1 MSKWQVMS
9 NIGYGWEEIAYAPIF
24 DTEEEAWDYVYGDD
38 PTDTTRWDGQ
48 VDVFEI
54 EEEE

>member
-9 NIGYGWEEIAYAPIF
+9 NVGYGWEKVAYAPIF
-24 DTEEEAWDYVYGDD
+24 DTEDEAYEFISADGEPDYA
-38 PTDTTRWDGQ
+38 WDGQ

>member
-24 DTEEEAWDYVYGDD
+24 NTEDEAHEFISADGEPDYA
-38 PTDTTRWDGQ
+38 WDGQ
-48 VDVFEI
+48 VQVFEI
-54 EEEE
+54 EEA